1 MKEGEKSLAQLRAQR
16 QCFVQK
22 AIEEGAHE
30 GIGEKTVNIG
40 IAATFGPSLEEIGDS
55 YYETR
60 ANASLHYR
68 GFIKKLWDNSSEQT
82 RSAHTLEDL
91 LARKPWSRNSRERS
105 PGWRADRGQL
115 DSAIKKN
122 KSKIEQIAKEDDDG
136 KIQKMLDELP
146 YNVILW
152 NMVENKKGKK
162 RKNPRVFTSIG
173 KATSNIYRY
182 GAPQTHLFA
191 QVLQENGI
199 PYRKMLKDFGK
210 SHLANHV
217 LLERHTDRALAAWEK
232 DPELERFKINLISV
246 VCGSTNADVP
256 TATQLSDSEDYRSV
270 FLILSDLGIQIPP
283 QQQIKFR
290 KWLFK
295 DCPITVWA
303 YRDGRY
309 IATSD
314 TDQFRQYF
322 LEKSK
327 QLLKRT
333 REKT

>member
-1 MKEGEKSLAQLRAQR
+1 MTEGEKSLAQLRAQR

-30 GIGEKTVNIG
+30 AIGEKTVNIG
-40 IAATFGPSLEEIGDS
+40 IAATFGPSLEEISDS

-91 LARKPWSRNSRERS
+91 LARKPWSRKSRKRS
-105 PGWRADRGQL
+105 PGWRTDRGRL

-122 KSKIEQIAKEDDDG
+122 KSEIEQIAKEDDDE
-136 KIQKMLDELP
+136 KIQKMLDEFP
-146 YNVILW
+146 YSVILW
-152 NMVENKKGKK
+152 NMAENKKRKK
-162 RKNPRVFTSIG
+162 RKTPRVFTSIG
-173 KATSNIYRY
+173 KITSSIYHHSPNR
-182 GAPQTHLFA
+182 TFLFA
-191 QVLQENGI
+191 QVLKENGI
-199 PYRKMLKDFGK
+199 PYRKMRKDFGK
-210 SHLANHV
+210 YHIANHV
-217 LLERHTDRALAAWEK
+217 LLEKHRDRALAAWEK

-256 TATQLSDSEDYRSV
+256 TTTQLSGSEDYRSV
-270 FLILSDLGIQIPP
+270 SLVLSDLGIQIPP

-290 KWLFK
+290 KWLFE

-309 IATSD
+309 IASSEA
-314 TDQFRQYF
+314 DQFRQYF

-327 QLLKRT
+327 QLLKRV